1 MPIYGMGLRAL
12 FLLAAHLREAEQ
24 ETGGV
29 IERLRGRYS

>member
-1 MPIYGMGLRAL
+1 LPIYGTGLCVL